1 MSGLPAFAADGGWQ
15 QSAVKYRNVEKLEIL
30 CPLRGVE
37 DESVSYATLVP
48 RRPRIHMSYSGP
60 TVSISIAR
68 PINAPAKAIT

>member
-1 MSGLPAFAADGGWQ
+1 MSKDGGASPPDVTPPKAHPMPADGPGRMEPTLQ
-15 QSAVKYRNVEKLEIL
+15 
-30 CPLRGVE
+30 
-37 DESVSYATLVP
+37 DERVSYATLVP